1 MNPAP
6 EHGIVVLGAGPA
18 GAAVALGLRRL
29 GHAVTVIGAPRAF
42 DAIEGVSERVVDGLR
57 GVGIEAALA
66 AIAEPSPRR
75 ATWAG
80 TTTALNSERL
90 VDRAAFD
97 RLLWQELQEHGVGCI
112 AARVMRWT
120 PGGQDGQGDS
130 GHALQIQ
137 RSDATQAMTL
147 RARFVVEARG
157 RLTPHP
163 PQGMTRGP
171 DTVALLWRGQSGP
184 GGETGSAVESLPDGW
199 AWCARLASGA
209 IALQLTVDP
218 SAVDLPPRA
227 QLGGFIRER
236 LAAVDA
242 ARPFLARPAVEGHAL
257 ARTSGAVLAP
267 AVVGGTWLRV
277 GDAAMAADPLSGNG
291 VFQSLSS
298 ALQAPMVVHTLLHH
312 PADAPHAR
320 RFHTERVQGLFH
332 RFARIGRD
340 FYAQEARWADEP
352 FWAARRAWPDALPA
366 HGMAGDASPHIEMRP
381 VVDRD
386 RIRLAEVLVTAD
398 QPLGIWHVDG
408 VELAPLWRAAR
419 EAAPGTEV
427 EALALLLGGSR
438 ERAASALRRMRARA
452 WL

>member
-1 MNPAP
+1 MTRIDR
-6 EHGIVVLGAGPA
+6 GIVVLGGGPA

-29 GHAVTVIGAPRAF
+29 GHAVTVVGVPRAF
-42 DAIEGVSERVVDGLR
+42 DAIEGVSDRVVAGLR

-66 AIAEPSPRR
+66 AIAEPSLRR

-80 TTTALNSERL
+80 ATTALNSERL

-97 RLLWQELQEHGVGCI
+97 SMLWQELQDHGVECI
-112 AARVMRWT
+112 AERVMRWT
-120 PGGQDGQGDS
+120 PGEHGDD

-137 RSDATQAMTL
+137 RPDETQPTTL

-157 RLTPHP
+157 RLAPHP
-163 PQGMTRGP
+163 PQGVSRGP
-171 DTVALLWRGQSGP
+171 ETVALLWRGQGAP
-184 GGETGSAVESLPDGW
+184 GGEAGSAVESLPGGW
-199 AWCARLASGA
+199 AWCARLPGGA
-209 IALQLTVDP
+209 VALQLTVDP
-218 SAVDLPPRA
+218 SAIALPQRA
-227 QLGGFIRER
+227 QLGAFVRER
-236 LAAVDA
+236 LSTVDA
-242 ARPFLARPAVEGHAL
+242 ALPFLDTAATEVHAL

-267 AVVGGTWLRV
+267 EVCGATWLRV

-291 VFQSLSS
+291 IFQSLSS
-298 ALQAPMVVHTLLHH
+298 ALQAPMVVHTLLNH

-320 RFHTERVQGLFH
+320 RFHTERVQGLFQ

-366 HGMAGDASPHIEMRP
+366 HGAAGNAPPHIEGRP

-386 RIRLAEVLVTAD
+386 RIRLAEVVVTAE

-408 VELAPLWRAAR
+408 VEIAPLWRAAQ
-419 EAAPGTEV
+419 AAPGREAQ
-427 EALALLLGGSR
+427 ALAPLLGGDAG
-438 ERAASALRRMRARA
+438 RAQAALRWMRAQGWR
-452 WL
+452 

>member
-1 MNPAP
+1 MTRID
-6 EHGIVVLGAGPA
+6 HGIVVLGCGPA

-29 GHAVTVIGAPRAF
+29 GHAVTVVGVPRAF
-42 DAIEGVSERVVDGLR
+42 DAIEGVSDRVVAGLR

-80 TTTALNSERL
+80 ATTALNSERL

-97 RLLWQELQEHGVGCI
+97 RLLWQELQDHGVECI

-120 PGGQDGQGDS
+120 PGEHDKHGES
-130 GHALQIQ
+130 GHTLQIQ
-137 RSDATQAMTL
+137 HPDETQPTTL

-157 RLTPHP
+157 RLAPHP
-163 PQGMTRGP
+163 PQGVGRGP
-171 DTVALLWRGQSGP
+171 ETVALLWRGQGAA
-184 GGETGSAVESLPDGW
+184 GGEAGSAVESLRGGW
-199 AWCARLASGA
+199 AWCARLPGGA
-209 IALQLTVDP
+209 VALQLTVDP
-218 SAVDLPPRA
+218 SAIALPPRA
-227 QLGGFIRER
+227 QLGAFIREQ
-236 LAAVDA
+236 LATVDA
-242 ARPFLARPAVEGHAL
+242 ALPFLDTAATEVHAL

-267 AVVGGTWLRV
+267 EVCGATWLRV

-291 VFQSLSS
+291 IFQSLSS
-298 ALQAPMVVHTLLHH
+298 ALQAPMVVHTLLNH

-320 RFHTERVQGLFH
+320 RFHTERVHGLFQ

-352 FWAARRAWPDALPA
+352 FWAARRAWPDALPT
-366 HGMAGDASPHIEMRP
+366 HGAEGDAPPHIEQRP

-386 RIRLAEVLVTAD
+386 RIRLAEVLVTAG

-408 VELAPLWRAAR
+408 VAIAPLWRAAQ
-419 EAAPGTEV
+419 AAPGREV
-427 EALALLLGGSR
+427 EALVPLLGGDTG
-438 ERAASALRRMRARA
+438 RAQAALRWLRAQGWR
-452 WL
+452 

>member
-1 MNPAP
+1 MTPM
-6 EHGIVVLGAGPA
+6 ERGIVVLGAGPA

-29 GHAVTVIGAPRAF
+29 GHAVTVVGVPRAF
-42 DAIEGVSERVVDGLR
+42 DAIEGVSERVVAGLR

-80 TTTALNSERL
+80 ATTALNSERL

-97 RLLWQELQEHGVGCI
+97 RRLWQELQDHGVECL

-120 PGGQDGQGDS
+120 PGEPGAD

-137 RSDATQAMTL
+137 RPDDLQPQAL

-171 DTVALLWRGQSGP
+171 DTLALLWRGQSEP
-184 GGETGSAVESLPDGW
+184 GGEAGSAVESLRDGW
-199 AWCARLASGA
+199 AWCARLPGGA
-209 IALQLTVDP
+209 IALQLTLDP

-227 QLGGFIRER
+227 QLGDFIRER
-236 LAAVDA
+236 LSTVDA
-242 ARPFLARPAVEGHAL
+242 ARPFLAHPAVEGHAL

-267 AVVGGTWLRV
+267 EVCGETWLRV

-291 VFQSLSS
+291 IFQSLSS
-298 ALQAPMVVHTLLHH
+298 ALQAPMVVHTLLNH

-320 RFHTERVQGLFH
+320 RFHTERVQGLFQ

-340 FYAQEARWADEP
+340 FYAQEQRWAEAP
-352 FWAARRAWPDALPA
+352 FWAARRTWPDAAPA
-366 HGMAGDASPHIEMRP
+366 HAAASDAPPHIAERP

-398 QPLGIWHVDG
+398 QPLGIWHVGG

-419 EAAPGTEV
+419 EAAPGSEV
-427 EALALLLGGSR
+427 EALAPLLGGSR
-438 ERAASALRRMRARA
+438 ERATSALRQMRAQA